1 MQRSLPRVQPALR
14 LGPLVLSLGVLLVVI
29 VLAVAYGSVAT
40 PPLEVLQS
48 LWRGL
53 RGEFVGSADT
63 IIWQMRLPRVLLAA
77 SVGAALAL
85 SGAVFQGVFRN
96 PLADPYLLGVASG
109 AGFGAT
115 VVMVFAAALPLVQR
129 LGVPLAAFGFGIL
142 SVVAVFWLAREGRSV
157 PLISLILA
165 GVVIGSVL
173 SAATSLLMLY
183 ARAQALSILSW
194 LLGSF
199 AFASWR
205 QVATMAV
212 VLVLT
217 SGVLL
222 ASGRVLNVLQ
232 LGEEQAQ
239 QLGLEVE
246 RIKLLLLALSTLL
259 TAVAV
264 SVSGII
270 GFVGLMVPHLVRLTW
285 GADYRRLLPQT
296 LVGGAAFLVLADL
309 LARTLIAPG
318 ELPIGIIT
326 ALLGGPFFL
335 LLLRRQ
341 QRRRC

>member
-1 MQRSLPRVQPALR
+1 MQRSLPRTRALR
-14 LGPLVLSLGVLLVVI
+14 LAPLAASLAILALVV
-29 VLAVAYGSVAT
+29 VLAVGHGSVAI
-40 PPLEVLQS
+40 PPFEVLRA
-48 LWRGL
+48 LGRGL
-53 RGEFVGSADT
+53 RGELAGSADI
-63 IIWQMRLPRVLLAA
+63 IIWQLRLPRALLAA

-85 SGAVFQGVFRN
+85 SGAIFQGVFRN

-115 VVMVFAAALPLVQR
+115 VVMVFAAALPLAQR
-129 LGVPLAAFGFGIL
+129 LGVPLAAFSCGIL
-142 SVVAVFWLAREGRSV
+142 SVAAVFGLAREGRSA
-157 PLISLILA
+157 PLVSLILA
-165 GVVIGSVL
+165 GVVIGSLL

-205 QVATMAV
+205 QVATMAFT
-212 VLVLT
+212 LALT

-222 ASGRVLNVLQ
+222 VSGRALNVLQ

-246 RIKLLLLALSTLL
+246 RIKLLLLTLSTLL

-270 GFVGLMVPHLVRLTW
+270 GFVGLMVPHLVRLIL

-296 LVGGAAFLVLADL
+296 LVVGAAFLVLADL

-318 ELPIGIIT
+318 EVPIGVIT
-326 ALLGGPFFL
+326 ALAGGPFFL

-341 QRRRC
+341 RGRQC